1 MIETDEAELEL
12 FHDLEWCEDC
22 KVMICHSCS
31 PDECTLN
38 LDQEEDESC

>member
-1 MIETDEAELEL
+1 MIETDEAELTP

-31 PDECTLN
+31 PEECTLN
-38 LDQEEDESC
+38 EDDEEESV